1 MIVLKGISAS
11 PGIAIGKI
19 YLYYDESER
28 ESVPSY
34 NIESHEIEAEKRR
47 LELAVERAVNEL
59 VEIKTRADGIVR
71 ADDGSFLDA
80 HLLML
85 TDVGLHDKVHREVE
99 ETLLNV
105 ESALLKVS
113 NQIIAQMNDS
123 SDTYLKERAL
133 DIQDVARRLLS
144 HLMYKERKSLEN
156 LKEDVILVTNN
167 LLPSDALVM
176 DKNHIKGV
184 ALNGGGRTSHTAILA
199 RSFGIPA
206 VLALVSV
213 TSSAIDGRSII
224 IDGYVGQVIIDP
236 DKKTIDKYQIK
247 KREFQKMESELLTM
261 NQLPAETK
269 DGKLVHLKANIEVK
283 EEVDAVLSHGADG
296 IGLFRSEF
304 LFFRSG
310 DIPTEEEQFKTY
322 SEILEMLKG
331 KPVTIRTLDVG
342 GDKLLPKITGG
353 FEEKNPLLGWRAIRF
368 GLHEKKLLKAQ
379 LRALLRSSIF
389 GTLRIMFPMIS
400 GIEELDAVLKIL
412 DEVKDELR
420 AEDILFK
427 EDVPVGIMI
436 EVPSAA
442 LTSDILAKKVDFFS
456 IGTNDLI
463 QYTIAIDRGNEKVA
477 SMYEPLH
484 LGVLRLVKMVIENA
498 HKEGIP
504 VSMCGEM
511 AGDALASVILL
522 GLGLDEF
529 SMSSFGIPRIKKIIR
544 SISILEAQELV
555 GTIMEMKSFK
565 DIDKYTAIY
574 MEEKFGIKSFK

>member
-1 MIVLKGISAS
+1 MIILKGISAS
-11 PGIAIGKI
+11 PGITIGKVF
-19 YLYYDESER
+19 LYYDETER
-28 ESVPSY
+28 EAVPSY
-34 NIESHEIEAEKRR
+34 NIEYHEIEAEKRR
-47 LELAVERAVNEL
+47 LEKAVDRAVNEL
-59 VEIKTRADGIVR
+59 VDIKTKADGIVR

-99 ETLLNV
+99 AQLLNV

-113 NQIIAQMNDS
+113 NEIISQMNDS

-144 HLMYKERKSLEN
+144 HLMYRERRSLEN

-167 LLPSDALVM
+167 LLPSDALTM

-206 VLALVSV
+206 VLALGTV
-213 TSSAIDGRSII
+213 TNSALDGQMII
-224 IDGYVGQVIIDP
+224 IDGYTGEVIIDP
-236 DKKTIDKYQIK
+236 DKKTVDQYQIK

-261 NQLPAETK
+261 NKLPAETK
-269 DGKLVHLKANIEVK
+269 DGKLIHLKANIEVK
-283 EEVDAVLSHGADG
+283 EEVESVQSHGADG

-304 LFFRSG
+304 LFFQSG
-310 DIPTEEEQFKTY
+310 DIPSEEEQLKTY
-322 SEILEMLKG
+322 SQILELMEG

-342 GDKLLPKITGG
+342 GDKLMPKVTGG
-353 FEEKNPLLGWRAIRF
+353 YEEKNPLLGWRAIRF

-400 GIEELDAVLKIL
+400 GIEELEEVLEIYKEAKESL
-412 DEVKDELR
+412 RDEGI
-420 AEDILFK
+420 AFK

-477 SMYEPLH
+477 SMYEPFH
-484 LGVLRLVKMVIENA
+484 LGILRTVKLVIENA

-544 SISILEAQELV
+544 SVSILEAQELV

-565 DIDKYTAIY
+565 DVDKYTTAY
-574 MEEKFGIKSFK
+574 MEDKFGIKSFK